1 MAALK
6 GPLIRLRLV
15 KRAFWERATGS
26 QTIFSI
32 NVVTQPRVAP
42 SSRGRHRP
50 NKTRRGFAPPP
61 VRRESTRTMAKV
73 ERSGQLYHY
82 FITIFCFYSIIVITR
97 WNCIYISIG
106 AYFLTPFQFPWKFLL
121 LRWKRSNHLLCLS
134 IGIFESRISRK
145 IEDDLYGF
153 YRFRV
158 RLE

>member
-50 NKTRRGFAPPP
+50 NKTRRGLAPPP

-106 AYFLTPFQFPWKFLL
+106 AYFLKWKWKFLL

>member
-50 NKTRRGFAPPP
+50 NKTRRGLAPPP
-61 VRRESTRTMAKV
+61 VRRERTRTMAKV

-82 FITIFCFYSIIVITR
+82 FITIFCFYSIVVITR
-97 WNCIYISIG
+97 WNCIYRS
-106 AYFLTPFQFPWKFLL
+106 AYFLKWKWKFLL
-121 LRWKRSNHLLCLS
+121 LRWKRSNHLLYSS

-153 YRFRV
+153 YRFR
-158 RLE
+158 RDWSK